1 MRLKEIKLVN
11 FKKHSELTY
20 APSDGIN
27 LLYGQNGSGK
37 TNILEAVH
45 YCALAKG
52 FNKSLDRECM
62 KFATDY
68 FLLQSRFVDERELEI
83 AVKVSYARTSD
94 KKIFVNGE
102 ELKKFSG
109 LIGRVP
115 CITFSPMELAVVN
128 GSPQERRRFMDN
140 ALSQTNKRYLED
152 LLHYR
157 RVLQQRNTLLSEA
170 FEDTLKSDS
179 FGVWTEKLSQIA
191 GSIISARLTFLDS
204 LSGYFEPLYDELGLG
219 EVPGFA
225 YRASFCKLDHEMTED
240 AITSMIMQRFDEIG
254 EQEQYRK
261 QTLLGP
267 HRDDII
273 FRLNDMEIKK
283 YASQGQLR
291 TFLITMKLALQKF
304 IYDVTGEKPLFLL
317 DDLFSELDRGRV
329 ERVLELLEGAGQS
342 IITATEKRESKGVN
356 CIDIEELI

>member
-11 FKKHSELTY
+11 FRKHSELTY

-52 FNKSLDRECM
+52 FNKSLDRECV

-68 FLLQSRFVDERELEI
+68 FLLQGRFVDERDLEI
-83 AVKVSYARTSD
+83 AVKVSYAKTSE
-94 KKIFVNGE
+94 KKIIVNGE

-109 LIGRVP
+109 LIGRIP
-115 CITFSPMELAVVN
+115 CITFSPVELGVVN
-128 GSPQERRRFMDN
+128 GSPQERRRFIDN

-152 LLHYR
+152 LLQYR
-157 RVLQQRNTLLSEA
+157 RVLQQRNTLLAEA
-170 FEDTLKSDS
+170 VGNTLKNDS
-179 FGVWTEKLSQIA
+179 FRVWTEKLSQIA
-191 GSIISARLTFLDS
+191 GSIISARLQFLDS
-204 LSGYFEPLYDELGLG
+204 LSSHFEPLYDELGLG

-225 YRASFCKLDHEMTED
+225 YRASFWKLGRETAED
-240 AITSMIMQRFDEIG
+240 AITSMMIQRFDEIG

-267 HRDDII
+267 HRDDVI

-291 TFLITMKLALQKF
+291 TFLITIKLALQKF
-304 IYDVTGEKPLFLL
+304 ICDVTGEKPLFLL
-317 DDLFSELDRGRV
+317 DDLVSELDKRRV
-329 ERVLELLEGAGQS
+329 ERVFELLDGAGQS
-342 IITATEKRESKGVN
+342 IITATEKRDLKGVHS
-356 CIDIEELI
+356 ITIEELI

>member
-11 FKKHSELTY
+11 FRKHSELTF

-52 FNKSLDRECM
+52 LNKSLDRDCM

-68 FLLQSRFVDERELEI
+68 FLLQSSFVDERDIGI
-83 AVKVSYARTSD
+83 AVKVSYTKTAD

-109 LIGRVP
+109 LIGRIP
-115 CITFSPMELAVVN
+115 CITFSPVELAVVN
-128 GSPQERRRFMDN
+128 GSPQERRRLMDN

-152 LLHYR
+152 LLQYR
-157 RVLQQRNTLLSEA
+157 RVLRQRNTLLAESVEN
-170 FEDTLKSDS
+170 TLKSDS

-225 YRASFCKLDHEMTED
+225 YRTSFGKLGHEMTED
-240 AITSMIMQRFDEIG
+240 AITSIMMQRFNEIG

-267 HRDDII
+267 HRDDIV
-273 FRLNDMEIKK
+273 FRLNDVEIKK

-304 IYDVTGEKPLFLL
+304 VREVTGERPLFLL
-317 DDLFSELDRGRV
+317 DDLFSELDKRRV
-329 ERVLELLEGAGQS
+329 ERVFELLEDAGQS
-342 IITATEKRESKGVN
+342 VITATEKQELRGVH
-356 CIDIEELI
+356 CINIEELV